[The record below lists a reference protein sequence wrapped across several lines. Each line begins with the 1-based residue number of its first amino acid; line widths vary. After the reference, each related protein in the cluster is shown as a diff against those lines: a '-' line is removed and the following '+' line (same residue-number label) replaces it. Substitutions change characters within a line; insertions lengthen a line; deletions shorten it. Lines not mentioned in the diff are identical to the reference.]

1 MMDHHS
7 SAALFFFFKDNVL
20 LLSSLR
26 QSCTDLCDLLS
37 AREAVLL
44 EVISQVQEGAPL
56 QILAV
61 AEDDEETLLLHTQT
75 NTPQL

>member
-1 MMDHHS
+1 M
-7 SAALFFFFKDNVL
+7 L

-37 AREAVLL
+37 SREAVLL

-61 AEDDEETLLLHTQT
+61 TEDDQETLLLHTHRQT
-75 NTPQL
+75 HLNFDAYVDY